1 MAFSHFRGPL
11 RITYKPKIAST
22 AFSLGDLMYQDGS
35 GAVQEAD
42 ATSGDHVGVSLRE
55 SASTDSD
62 YASNT
67 HIPLIQVNDSTE
79 FKVAVS
85 TGTLTT
91 AMVGEYRDLTD
102 GAGIDVNATSK
113 LVVLISQFVSTGVA
127 IVYVSAHVTSRR
139 VATT

>member
-11 RITYKPKIAST
+11 RIVYRPKIAST
-22 AFSLGDLMYQDGS
+22 VFSAGDLMYADGS

-67 HIPLIQVNDSTE
+67 RIPLIQATDSTE
-79 FKVAVS
+79 FKVDVT

-91 AMVGEYRDLTD
+91 AMVDLYRDLTD
-102 GAGIDVNATSK
+102 GAGIDVNATAK
-113 LVVLISQFVSTGVA
+113 NIVLISQFSSASVA